1 MTASPAL
8 AFITADEVTELV
20 DPGTARELLRQTL
33 LDGFDPAGDPA
44 RSHLHNAAGELL
56 LMPSALN
63 DWVGVKLAGVAPE
76 NPRLGL
82 PRIQAV
88 YVLFDGATLSP
99 RLMIDGVALTS
110 LRTPATSAVAA
121 AELADPDP
129 AKLLVFGSGPQAV
142 GHVVA
147 LTTLFPR
154 LSVSIVARR
163 AEGVAAAIGKLDALG
178 IEATAGSA
186 DEVPEADLIVTA
198 TSSSEPV
205 FDGSGVRDGACVLAI
220 GSHSPARREL
230 DSTLMGRSLVVVED
244 LGTARRECGDVVIA
258 AGEGRLSLGTLPNL
272 SDLVC
277 GRISRATDRPN
288 VFKGSGM
295 AWQDLAVA
303 AGIAER
309 YTGND

>member
-1 MTASPAL
+1 
-8 AFITADEVTELV
+8 
-20 DPGTARELLRQTL
+20 
-33 LDGFDPAGDPA
+33 
-44 RSHLHNAAGELL
+44 
-56 LMPSALN
+56 
-63 DWVGVKLAGVAPE
+63 
-76 NPRLGL
+76 
-82 PRIQAV
+82 
-88 YVLFDGATLSP
+88 
-99 RLMIDGVALTS
+99 MIDGVALTS

-129 AKLLVFGSGPQAV
+129 ANLLVFGSGPQAV

-258 AGEGRLSLGTLPNL
+258 AGEDGSRWAPCRTCPTWSADGSAGPPTGRMCSRVRGWPGRTWPWRPGSPSGTPGTTDPYSALGQDRLSISPRLGSQSSST
-272 SDLVC
+272 
-277 GRISRATDRPN
+277 
-288 VFKGSGM
+288 
-295 AWQDLAVA
+295 
-303 AGIAER
+303 
-309 YTGND
+309 